1 MTLPEP
7 NGAGPQSAGAEPDG
21 SERHGTAPDGRA
33 LPPPVPLVLSCI
45 AGAVGTVLLVAGAVA
60 GSTALSIAGVVAG
73 SLSLGAALYWRSLLI
88 SAWAA
93 RNQAQPPPPPP
104 R

>member
-7 NGAGPQSAGAEPDG
+7 NGAEPHSAEP
-21 SERHGTAPDGRA
+21 HGTLPDHHA
-33 LPPPVPLVLSCI
+33 TPPPPVPLVLSCI
-45 AGAVGTVLLVAGAVA
+45 AGAAGTVLLVAGAVA

-88 SAWAA
+88 SSWAA
-93 RNQAQPPPPPP
+93 QRRDPPP